1 MILFSQRRML
11 GELYKQWI
19 IDNHVL
25 DCPSSVVDF
34 LQVKGLLNEEKTHIF
49 LAVKTDTVIDGTGS
63 TKSNNHYK
71 EETIMANKENDAK
84 DLQQVK
90 PGEVPAKPD
99 KPNKEF
105 FLKRW
110 AKGAWDGICKLG
122 KAVKESPVTHF
133 VMAGAGVAGTLVV
146 EEVIRRK
153 VNGATEECEPD
164 EPIEIEDT
172 GEVDISEL
180 PEVDETDEV
189 TEE

>member
-1 MILFSQRRML
+1 MIHFTKKMKLAEIYSQ
-11 GELYKQWI
+11 WV
-19 IDNHVL
+19 IDNHMQ
-25 DCPSSVVDF
+25 DCPATVVHF
-34 LQVKGLLNEEKTHIF
+34 LEIKGLLNEEKTHTF
-49 LAVKTDTVIDGTGS
+49 LAVKTNNIVDGTGS

-71 EETIMANKENDAK
+71 EETIMANKENDVK
-84 DLQQVK
+84 DLQQVN

-99 KPNKEF
+99 KPKKEF
-105 FLKRW
+105 FLKKW
-110 AKGAWDGICKLG
+110 AKGAWHGVCKLG

-153 VNGATEECEPD
+153 VNGMAEECEPD

-180 PEVDETDEV
+180 PEVTEDEV
-189 TEE
+189 TE